1 MSYLR
6 AAKKATFQYHNPN
19 LHTLTPPTPQKP
31 LSLQKQ
37 CEMIYESLGKVTLEE
52 FERNGVPLDEFN
64 MLDVLSIFSVKI
76 YNHNT
81 SVDLFFETAKKPIR
95 LKVSNEDFSDLYE
108 LSQTKSTIE
117 VIQSP
122 CKASEPCP
130 TAIIVPG
137 KLFLDD

>member
-19 LHTLTPPTPQKP
+19 LHILPPPTPHKP

-37 CEMIYESLGKVTLEE
+37 CEIIYESLGKVTLED
-52 FERNGVPLDEFN
+52 FERNGVFLEDFN
-64 MLDVLSIFSVKI
+64 VLDVLSISSVKL

-81 SVDLFFETAKKPIR
+81 SVELFFETKPIR
-95 LKVSNEDFSDLYE
+95 LKASSEDFSDLYE
-108 LSQTKSTIE
+108 LSQSKTTIE
-117 VIQSP
+117 VVQSP
-122 CKASEPCP
+122 CKTTEPCP